1 MFCGKCGA
9 MMVGVSGTSKT
20 GNRHHYYYCHN
31 QRKKLCT
38 KKPVRQIWIE
48 NLVLEYIINLVK
60 DEDMIEF
67 IAENT
72 YQYYLEQN
80 TETSYT
86 ESLRQALAD
95 IEKSIANLVR
105 AIEQGI
111 INEATKSRM
120 DELEEQ
126 KDEIKIAL
134 AEARLKENLG
144 LNKERILYFLHQ
156 FADMDYTDIE
166 CQKRLIKTFLN
177 SVFVYDDKVVLTFN
191 YSGDNRTITLPEID
205 AGLQQGVRLP
215 RALSHQK
222 RALRKKCSFQLNP
235 PLRTGEILT
244 MFG

>member
-1 MFCGKCGA
+1 
-9 MMVGVSGTSKT
+9 
-20 GNRHHYYYCHN
+20 
-31 QRKKLCT
+31 
-38 KKPVRQIWIE
+38 
-48 NLVLEYIINLVK
+48 
-60 DEDMIEF
+60 MIEF

-126 KDEIKIAL
+126 KGEIKIAL

-144 LNKERILYFLHQ
+144 LNKKRILHFLHQ
-156 FADMDYTDIE
+156 FTNMDYTDIE
-166 CQKRLIKTFLN
+166 CQKRLIKIFLN

-191 YSGDNRTITLPEID
+191 YSGDNRTITLKEID

-215 RALSHQK
+215 RALSHQQKDLFCLLDK
-222 RALRKKCSFQLNP
+222 RGLF
-235 PLRTGEILT
+235 E
-244 MFG
+244 